1 MNDDAS
7 VSVADPG
14 FFNGGV
20 NSQRGYINILFY
32 KIFAENGVKTK
43 EFRPKG
49 GGGLCVSPAVPL
61 DPPLSL
67 IKMKNYLPPCVFLVL
82 HFIFCPQKDISTGDS
97 HKIWSVSEIWTI
109 IDMDFVHR
117 FLIRSDCAKKCKLE

>member
-20 NSQRGYINILFY
+20 NSQRGYTNILFY
-32 KIFAENGVKTK
+32 KIFAENGLKMK
-43 EFRPKG
+43 EFRPTE
-49 GGGLCVSPAVPL
+49 GLCVSPALPL

-67 IKMKNYLPPCVFLVL
+67 IKMKNTFHQVSFLFFTL
-82 HFIFCPQKDISTGDS
+82 S
-97 HKIWSVSEIWTI
+97 
-109 IDMDFVHR
+109 FVHIKMSAQAIPTR
-117 FLIRSDCAKKCKLE
+117 YGACRK

>member
-20 NSQRGYINILFY
+20 NSQRGYTNILFY
-32 KIFAENGVKTK
+32 KIFAENGVIMKQ
-43 EFRPKG
+43 FRPT
-49 GGGLCVSPAVPL
+49 GGLCVSPAVPL

-67 IKMKNYLPPCVFLVL
+67 IKMTNYLPPGVLLVL
-82 HFIFCPQKDISTGDS
+82 HFIFCPQKDVSTGDS
-97 HKIWSVSEIWTI
+97 HKIRSVSEIWAI

-117 FLIRSDCAKKCKLE
+117 FLIRGDCAKKFKLE